1 MKYVVVGAGGVGGY
15 FGARLAA
22 DGNEVAFLAR
32 GAHAEAMRRDGLTVK
47 SPLGDLHIDKP
58 DVPASLA
65 DIGFADVV
73 LFCVK
78 LWDIDAAAAQIK
90 PLLAHDTAVI
100 PVQNGVTACDRL
112 AELIG
117 PRHVMGGV
125 ARISAVIESPGVI
138 RHNAPLAQ
146 LIFGERDGA
155 ASWRQDAISAACQ
168 SAGIE
173 HTVSKAIDRNIWEKF
188 VFLAPVA
195 GAACFYRMPVGEIVA
210 DEDRRALLAA
220 LMRETAAVG
229 RAAGVALDD
238 GLVERALA
246 QAAAFPPAAKPSMLV
261 DLERGRRLE
270 LDWLTGQ
277 VVRLGRERDVATPAS
292 AKVYEALR
300 PYANG
305 APDAA

>member
-32 GAHAEAMRRDGLTVK
+32 GVHGEAMRRSGLTIK
-47 SPLGDLHIDKP
+47 SPLGDLCIDKP
-58 DVPASLA
+58 DVPDNIS
-65 DIGFADVV
+65 DIGLVDVI

-90 PLLAHDTAVI
+90 PLLAHDTALI
-100 PVQNGVTACDRL
+100 PFQNGVTTCDRL
-112 AELIG
+112 TELLG

-125 ARISAVIESPGVI
+125 AKISTVIESPGVI
-138 RHNAPLAQ
+138 RHHGPLAM

-155 ASWRQDAISAACQ
+155 ASWRQDGMSAACQ

-173 HTVSKAIDRNIWEKF
+173 HKVSTAIDRDIWEKF
-188 VFLAPVA
+188 VMLAPLA
-195 GAACFYRMPVGEIVA
+195 GAACFYRMPVGGIISEP
-210 DEDRRALLAA
+210 DRHALLAE

-229 RAAGVALDD
+229 LAADVALDD
-238 GLVERALA
+238 DLVERTLR
-246 QAAAFPPAAKPSMLV
+246 QVSKFDSSIKPSMLV

-270 LDWLTGQ
+270 LEWLTGE
-277 VVRLGRERDVATPAS
+277 VVRLGRNLDVPTPAS
-292 AKVYEALR
+292 SKVFDALK

-305 APDAA
+305 ASGAA

>member
-32 GAHAEAMRRDGLTVK
+32 GTHAAAMRRNGLTVK
-47 SPLGDLHIDKP
+47 SLLGDLHIDKP
-58 DVPASLA
+58 AVPASIP
-65 DIGFADVV
+65 DIGFADVI

-78 LWDIDAAAAQIK
+78 LWDVDAAAVQIK

-100 PVQNGVTACDRL
+100 PFQNGVTTCDRL

-125 ARISAVIESPGVI
+125 AKISAVIESPGVI
-138 RHNAPLAQ
+138 RHNGRLAH

-155 ASWRQDAISAACQ
+155 SSWRQDGVSAACQ

-173 HTVSKAIDRNIWEKF
+173 HTVSDAIDRDIWEKF
-188 VFLAPVA
+188 VFLAPLA
-195 GAACFYRMPVGEIVA
+195 GAACFYRAPVGEIVGEA
-210 DEDRRALLAA
+210 ERRALLAA
-220 LMRETAAVG
+220 LMHETAAVG
-229 RAAGVALDD
+229 RAAGVALDHD
-238 GLVERALA
+238 LEERTLG
-246 QAAAFPPAAKPSMLV
+246 QACAFAPAAKPSMLV

-270 LDWLTGQ
+270 LDWLTGK
-277 VVRLGRERDVATPAS
+277 VVQLGRELDVATPAS
-292 AKVYEALR
+292 ADVYEALR

-305 APDAA
+305 ALGTS

>member
-32 GAHAEAMRRDGLTVK
+32 GAHGEAMRRNGLTIK
-47 SPLGDLHIDKP
+47 SPLGDIHIDKP
-58 DVPASLA
+58 DVPASLS
-65 DIGFADVV
+65 DIGFADVI

-78 LWDIDAAAAQIK
+78 LWDVDAAAAQIK

-100 PVQNGVTACDRL
+100 PVQNGVTTCDRL
-112 AELIG
+112 AELLG

-125 ARISAVIESPGVI
+125 AKISAMIESPGVI
-138 RHNAPLAQ
+138 RHHGPFAQ
-146 LIFGERDGA
+146 LVFGERDGA
-155 ASWRQDAISAACQ
+155 PSWRQDALSAACQ

-173 HTVSKAIDRNIWEKF
+173 HTVSTAIDRDIWEKF
-188 VFLAPVA
+188 VFLAPLA
-195 GAACFYRMPVGEIVA
+195 GAACFYRIPVGGLIAEP
-210 DEDRRALLAA
+210 DRHTLLAE

-238 GLVERALA
+238 GLVERALR
-246 QAAAFPPAAKPSMLV
+246 QAGAFDSATKPSMLV

-277 VVRLGRERDVATPAS
+277 VVRLGRDLDVATPAS
-292 AKVYEALR
+292 NKVYDALR

-305 APDAA
+305 APGTA